1 MDRSNRPWGRRPTSA
16 PKLWRMGLR
25 CRAPTQNIH
34 PWCMALHRT
43 ILFIYI
49 YIYIHTGIQWYVYI
63 KEYKV
68 HIYIYMYY
76 IIKSLLIALNW
87 LILSIKIQGSS
98 RHVSIAWCPVAK
110 RVHDE
115 KRCRGRE
122 KMAVEAIV
130 PTEPWR
136 PPRTTS
142 RFRAILVWSSWK
154 HPRGVQNYNT
164 LYTYTSKCISFFKY
178 ICPNIYPKYVHKKS

>member
-1 MDRSNRPWGRRPTSA
+1 
-16 PKLWRMGLR
+16 
-25 CRAPTQNIH
+25 
-34 PWCMALHRT
+34 
-43 ILFIYI
+43 
-49 YIYIHTGIQWYVYI
+49 
-63 KEYKV
+63 
-68 HIYIYMYY
+68 MYY

-98 RHVSIAWCPVAK
+98 RHVSIAWCPVTK

-154 HPRGVQNYNT
+154 HPRGSKIII
-164 LYTYTSKCISFFKY
+164 LYTHIRPNVYPSS
-178 ICPNIYPKYVHKKS
+178 NIYAQISTPNMSIRNHTVSHKNIIFSVIHGCSGEIRISGLTFSYKSAKISLEGIQQIHCIHLYGLIRLITSV